1 MKNLIA
7 TLFAVVVL
15 SATFAFSEPAVA
27 TAEKSTPAEN
37 AAPAA
42 EVASSAETPV
52 AGSSE
57 AAPAASVEA
66 ELKQEIAVRDS
77 VMELQANSCSVEKDS
92 LKKSLEV
99 EQAKSANW
107 EQSYNTLKQN
117 NAACAQALSVSIGVN
132 EKKKEKES
140 MDRQQAAMMSSTAF
154 MGGLGLGMLL
164 FWLIFD

>member
-15 SATFAFSEPAVA
+15 SATFAFSEPVA
-27 TAEKSTPAEN
+27 APAEN
-37 AAPAA
+37 A
-42 EVASSAETPV
+42 TPV
-52 AGSSE
+52 SE
-57 AAPAASVEA
+57 VAAPAEAPAENASVQES
-66 ELKQEIAVRDS
+66 ELKQEIAIRDS
-77 VMELQANSCSVEKDS
+77 VMELQANTCSVEKDS

-107 EQSYNTLKQN
+107 EQSYNVLKQN

-132 EKKKEKES
+132 EKKKEKED